1 MTTDYHSKNLVSYKS
16 QVDKLNAIR
25 RGEIQEGLSLGVESI
40 DEYWRFKFNSFN
52 IVLGHASTGKTT
64 TLLYLL
70 LLYALKYDLKFLIYS
85 AENEATSIS
94 KKLVEFLTGMPF
106 HKIDDKLWLEKL
118 KWVDKHFKYINID
131 EVYTSNE
138 LLEKA
143 SSIKKTYDYAA
154 LMIDPYNSL
163 LRDKETMKSHG
174 AHEYDYAVMSEMR
187 LFTRRNKCSI
197 YLVTHAVTEALRH
210 RHPANH
216 QFAGY
221 ITPPS
226 AGSAEGGGK
235 FLNKSDNFLILHRYT
250 NHPEL
255 WTHTF
260 IAVIKIKEIDS
271 GGRPTPLDYP
281 ITLKSIANNVGFSL
295 NGKNLLH
302 LIKKR

>member
-1 MTTDYHSKNLVSYKS
+1 VTMTYHSNLVTYKS

-25 RGEIQEGLSLGVESI
+25 NGEIQEGLSLGIETI

-52 IVLGHASTGKTT
+52 VVLGHASTGKTT

-70 LLYALKYDLKFLIYS
+70 LLYAIKYNLKFLIYS
-85 AENEATSIS
+85 AENEAPSIS
-94 KKLVEFLTGMPF
+94 KKLVEFLTGLPF
-106 HKIDDKLWLEKL
+106 NKIDDKTWLEKL
-118 KWVDKHFKYINID
+118 KWVDKHFKYIDID
-131 EVYTSNE
+131 EVFTATD
-138 LLEKA
+138 LLIKA
-143 SSIKKTYDYAA
+143 KEVKKGFDYAG

-174 AHEYDYAVMSEMR
+174 AHEYDYAVMSDMR
-187 LFTRRNKCSI
+187 LFTRKNKCSI

-216 QFAGY
+216 NLAGY

-250 NHPEL
+250 NHPEI
-255 WTHTF
+255 WTDTF
-260 IAVIKIKEIDS
+260 VAVIKIKEIDS
-271 GGRPTPLDYP
+271 GGRPTPLESP
-281 ITLKSIANNVGFSL
+281 IILKSIANNVGFSL

>member
-1 MTTDYHSKNLVSYKS
+1 MTSHSNLVTYKS

-25 RGEIQEGLSLGVESI
+25 RGEIKEGLALGIDTI
-40 DEYWRFKFNSFN
+40 DEYWRVKFNSFN

-70 LLYALKYDLKFLIYS
+70 LLYALKYDLKFLIFS
-85 AENEATSIS
+85 AENEASSIS
-94 KKLVEFLTGMPF
+94 KKLVEFLTGLPF
-106 HKIDDKLWLEKL
+106 NKIDEDTWLVKL
-118 KWVDKHFKYINID
+118 KWVDKHFKYIDID
-131 EVYTSNE
+131 EVYTAGE
-138 LLEKA
+138 LLTKA
-143 SSIKKTYDYAA
+143 AEIKRSYDYHA

-174 AHEYDYAVMSEMR
+174 AHEYDYAVMSDMR

-210 RHPANH
+210 RHPSNHPFAN
-216 QFAGY
+216 Y

-255 WTHTF
+255 WTSSF
-260 IAVIKIKEIDS
+260 LSVIKIKEIDS
-271 GGRPTPLDYP
+271 GGRPTPQDTP
-281 ITLKSIANNVGFSL
+281 IVLKSVANNVGFSL
-295 NGKNLLH
+295 DGKNLLH
-302 LIKKR
+302 LIKKH